1 MSEIENYEADAELAL
16 YREYRD
22 VINIFRYVVET
33 ERRFY
38 LANDV
43 DVRVRASSGADAF
56 FEVNLS
62 AAGVWDIYR
71 PSRFIRSVRIVTF
84 MDVTVEERHKADTTR
99 SLGLPHG

>member
-43 DVRVRASSGADAF
+43 DVRVRASSGGEVF
-56 FEVNLS
+56 FEVNL
-62 AAGVWDIYR
+62 ADAWVWDIYR
-71 PSRFIRSVRIVTF
+71 SSRFIRSVRVVTF
-84 MDVTVEERHKADTTR
+84 KDVNVEELNQADITR
-99 SLGLPHG
+99 ELDLPEN